1 MYIEWK
7 IDGMEDARGEEVDE
21 TEAKQLGA
29 CHNGENGN
37 LGVLECH
44 DKPLHRPVHQISS
57 LFQYSVPRDHGLIP
71 GKKDARVGR
80 DVFVCFA
87 CIFGQPHLREPTLGR
102 GEPPRVVWLYGQ
114 E

>member
-1 MYIEWK
+1 MTAKMGTLGSLSAMIRPFIALCIE
-7 IDGMEDARGEEVDE
+7 
-21 TEAKQLGA
+21 
-29 CHNGENGN
+29 
-37 LGVLECH
+37 
-44 DKPLHRPVHQISS
+44 ISS
-57 LFQYSVPRDHGLIP
+57 LFQYSVPRDDGLIP

-87 CIFGQPHLREPTLGR
+87 RIFGQPHLREPTLGR